1 MSLQHTF
8 CNVNRLL
15 AKIEYKW
22 LLNGDQMFS
31 CLHIFCI
38 IIIYISKVWHMSFEI
53 ISPKAPWKAP
63 VCVIYGVL
71 IGMHAG
77 CQLLCINWIRS
88 KISLSDQGRDRVRLK
103 DLRLHLPMNIW
114 CLSEGTG
121 SDPPSDHQGVAGNL
135 PYLHLATFQ
144 QFPMWRHTTIS
155 PSCWRVM
162 QRQSKLK
169 KCPFHLQSMTAC
181 LLLFFVSVSASK
193 TKHNNWFIPP
203 SKTKALFHIHFVCQT
218 YTGQLLEWDPAH

>member
-1 MSLQHTF
+1 
-8 CNVNRLL
+8 
-15 AKIEYKW
+15 
-22 LLNGDQMFS
+22 
-31 CLHIFCI
+31 
-38 IIIYISKVWHMSFEI
+38 MSFKI

-63 VCVIYGVL
+63 VCVIYGV
-71 IGMHAG
+71 IRMHAG

-144 QFPMWRHTTIS
+144 QFPMWRHHHIPLLLKSHATAEQIEKTVLFIFSQWQLVCFVFLS
-155 PSCWRVM
+155 PSLPQRPNTITDSYFLQRLKRSSIYSLSAKQILDNCWNGTWHPKSLSTQLNVASSQQIKM
-162 QRQSKLK
+162 SCSQSHT
-169 KCPFHLQSMTAC
+169 PRDVTWPQSC
-181 LLLFFVSVSASK
+181 F
-193 TKHNNWFIPP
+193 
-203 SKTKALFHIHFVCQT
+203 
-218 YTGQLLEWDPAH
+218 YT